1 MELARGSVSDRPWG
15 QTFGALGL
23 RGLTGQLT
31 LVAEDGKQL
40 CVAFERGAVVGAT
53 SPLPTDSIIRV
64 ALTSHLISPS
74 QVAEITRKLALHPDR
89 DEIDVL
95 VEATALPV
103 DQAFRLR
110 QRLIAQRA
118 ARTFAI
124 DRGEFVVDDEIT
136 ITAISAC
143 AVDVRAI
150 VYLGVRM
157 NLPQEWLV
165 ADLRQLGS
173 HFVLRPEVIDDIPQ
187 FGLTPA
193 EGPILDVLRH
203 GTSLPELEAT
213 HRELDPRT
221 AQSVIYALVTCGAC
235 EVKTIEEV
243 TPRRVYQRAS
253 TNPIGATPQFDV
265 QLQSRTTTT
274 APPPTRTATTSVA
287 PMDPRTTTTGG
298 IAISRSA
305 TPNPRPSQPT
315 PPRAVSVSDSLTVKP
330 SPEPRTR
337 TTSIQPSDPI
347 SAPRSRTMSHPA
359 LADPSRSRAPSGT
372 PADARTRTPSGTPP
386 DPRTRTQPSAP
397 PVTAGEIYAAK
408 PVTDE
413 IAIPRTVSPVEPWM
427 TIGTPTD
434 QRPALARARTPMP
447 TARNT
452 PQTLSPPRTT
462 PQTIPPQ
469 AIGLEP
475 PAPPPEPPKPP
486 PPADPIA
493 EAAAA
498 FARGQSALRTE
509 DLDTAVREL
518 SRATELHPAEVDY
531 FAMLAWARFCATSNK
546 ATVADDTRKALGRAV
561 LKSQKPE
568 LARFYLGRVE
578 RMLGRDREALRHFN
592 EVLDL
597 QPRNAEAA
605 SEKRILEL
613 RIAASN
619 DKSGLFRKR

>member
-31 LVAEDGKQL
+31 LQAEDGKQL

-64 ALTSHLISPS
+64 ALTSHLISSS

-95 VEATALPV
+95 VEATALPH

-124 DRGEFVVDDEIT
+124 DRGDFVVDDQVT

-157 NLPQEWLV
+157 NLPQERLV

-253 TNPIGATPQFDV
+253 TNPIGAAPQFDV

-274 APPPTRTATTSVA
+274 TPPPPRTATTST
-287 PMDPRTTTTGG
+287 PPLESRTTTGG

-305 TPNPRPSQPT
+305 TPNPRTTQPT
-315 PPRAVSVSDSLTVKP
+315 PPRAVSVTDSLTLGP
-330 SPEPRTR
+330 SGPSDARTR
-337 TTSIQPSDPI
+337 TTSVPPSDPI
-347 SAPRSRTMSHPA
+347 SAARARTLSHPA

-372 PADARTRTPSGTPP
+372 PTDPRTRTPS
-386 DPRTRTQPSAP
+386 AP
-397 PVTAGEIYAAK
+397 VSAGEIYAAK

-413 IAIPRTVSPVEPWM
+413 IAISRTQSPVEPWM

-447 TARNT
+447 TSRERPPTLSPRNT
-452 PQTLSPPRTT
+452 PPTF
-462 PQTIPPQ
+462 PPQ
-469 AIGLEP
+469 AIGIEP
-475 PAPPPEPPKPP
+475 PPPPPEPEKPKPP
-486 PPADPIA
+486 TDPIA

-509 DLDTAVREL
+509 DLETAVREL
-518 SRATELHPAEVDY
+518 TRATELHPAEVDY

-546 ATVADDTRKALGRAV
+546 ATVADDTRKALGRAI
-561 LKSQKPE
+561 LKSTKPE

>member
-40 CVAFERGAVVGAT
+40 CVAFERGAIVGAT

-95 VEATALPV
+95 VEATALPG

-124 DRGEFVVDDEIT
+124 DRGQFVVDDEVT

-157 NLPQEWLV
+157 NLPQERLV

-274 APPPTRTATTSVA
+274 APPPTRTATTSTT
-287 PMDPRTTTTGG
+287 PPLESRTTTGG

-305 TPNPRPSQPT
+305 TPNPRTTQPT

-330 SPEPRTR
+330 TPDARTR

-359 LADPSRSRAPSGT
+359 LTDPSRSRAPSGT
-372 PADARTRTPSGTPP
+372 PN
-386 DPRTRTQPSAP
+386 DPRTRTSPSAP
-397 PVTAGEIYAAK
+397 PISPGEIYAAK
-408 PVTDE
+408 PTTDE

-447 TARNT
+447 TGRNT
-452 PQTLSPPRTT
+452 PQTISPPRST

-469 AIGLEP
+469 AIEP
-475 PAPPPEPPKPP
+475 PATPPEPVKPV
-486 PPADPIA
+486 DPIA

-546 ATVADDTRKALGRAV
+546 ATVADDTRKALGRAI
-561 LKSQKPE
+561 LKSHKPE